1 MMEHIHTLVV
11 EDDNACAE
19 ALGELLDDAGYPS
32 QHAASPAEAIAMV
45 GRDSRIGVMVLDLHL
60 PEMDGLRLLSELRSV
75 MGQRGAS
82 LQAVLCS
89 GAAELK
95 DMDGAMRLGVAAFL
109 PKPVDR
115 VGLLN
120 AVTDAAGRYR
130 ELERDR
136 AARSGLINRFRALED
151 GLTSAMRE
159 MAAMAELPPSYS
171 PSTAGSDRID
181 PAPSVDHA
189 WQALHCRRLLDEAR
203 VLDRLFSRLS
213 IEQVG
218 WRVLLAMFEAD
229 LGTGEA
235 PATNIALAS
244 GASASAGLRRIA
256 EFEERGLIIRR
267 EDPTDGRRIML
278 GLTETGRS
286 ICRDAIQT
294 LIAARVA

>member
-1 MMEHIHTLVV
+1 MEHIHTLVV
-11 EDDNACAE
+11 EDDSACAE

-32 QHAASPAEAIAMV
+32 QHAASPAEAIAMI
-45 GRDSRIGVMVLDLHL
+45 GCDPRIGVMVLDLHL
-60 PEMDGLRLLSELRSV
+60 PEMDGLKLLSELRSAL
-75 MGQRGAS
+75 GQRGAS

-115 VGLLN
+115 IGLLN

-136 AARSGLINRFRALED
+136 TARSGLINRFRALED

-171 PSTAGSDRID
+171 PAAGNGRTD
-181 PAPSVDHA
+181 PAPSVDQA
-189 WQALHCRRLLDEAR
+189 WQALHCRRLLEEAR

-235 PATNIALAS
+235 SATNIALAS

-256 EFEERGLIIRR
+256 EFEERGLIMRR
-267 EDPTDGRRIML
+267 EDPADGRRFML

-286 ICRDAIQT
+286 LCRDAIQT
-294 LIAARVA
+294 LIAARTA

>member
-11 EDDNACAE
+11 EDDDACAE
-19 ALGELLDDAGYPS
+19 ALGEMLDDAGYPS
-32 QHAASPAEAIAMV
+32 QHAASPAEAIAMI

-60 PEMDGLRLLSELRSV
+60 PEMDGLKLLSELRSA

-95 DMDGAMRLGVAAFL
+95 DMDGAMRLGIAAFL
-109 PKPVDR
+109 PKPVNR

-120 AVTDAAGRYR
+120 AVTDAARRFR

-136 AARSGLINRFRALED
+136 AARNGLINRFRVLED
-151 GLTSAMRE
+151 GLTNAMRE

-171 PSTAGSDRID
+171 SSSAEPD
-181 PAPSVDHA
+181 PADLAPSVDRA
-189 WQALHCRRLLDEAR
+189 WQALHCKRLLEEAR

-229 LGTGEA
+229 LGSGEA
-235 PATNIALAS
+235 SATNIALAS

-256 EFEERGLIIRR
+256 ELEERGLIERG
-267 EDPTDGRRIML
+267 EDPADGRRIIL
-278 GLTETGRS
+278 RLTQAGRS
-286 ICRDAIQT
+286 LCRDAVQT
-294 LIAARVA
+294 IATAKAA